1 MQGIRPHTLTNEELL
16 RYAHTLGPA
25 ALPTEWVEELLR
37 RFAFLLDA
45 GK

>member
-1 MQGIRPHTLTNEELL
+1 MQGIRPQSLTNEELL

-25 ALPTEWVEELLR
+25 SLPTEWVQELLT
-37 RFAFLLDA
+37 RFAALLDD